1 MTDINSVTMTGNLTK
16 DVEIRNGVA
25 RISIAVNRSVKDPNT
40 GNWNDVPSY
49 FDWVRFLNQNTN
61 IENLQQQ
68 LVKGT
73 PVTLMGEARQ
83 NRWQDQ
89 GGNNQYSINFVVNN
103 WKIHA
108 RKQPVA
114 APPQQNY
121 GSYQDGGYQ
130 GVPQAPA
137 GPQGYPNQGYQQ
149 SHGYQGPSAPQQPPR
164 SPDYGKGP
172 ESFDDSDIPF

>member
-16 DVEIRNGVA
+16 DIEIRNGVA
-25 RISIAVNRSVKDPNT
+25 KLSIAVNRSVKDPNT
-40 GNWNDVPSY
+40 GNWIDVASY

-73 PVTLMGEARQ
+73 PVTLMGKARQ
-83 NRWQDQ
+83 NCWKDQD
-89 GGNNQYSINFVVNN
+89 GNNQYSINFVVNN

-121 GSYQDGGYQ
+121 G
-130 GVPQAPA
+130 
-137 GPQGYPNQGYQQ
+137 
-149 SHGYQGPSAPQQPPR
+149 
-164 SPDYGKGP
+164 KGP

>member
-16 DVEIRNGVA
+16 DIEIRNGVA
-25 RISIAVNRSVKDPNT
+25 KLSIAVNRSVKDPNT
-40 GNWNDVPSY
+40 RNWIDVASY

-83 NRWQDQ
+83 NRWKDQD
-89 GGNNQYSINFVVNN
+89 GNNQYSINFVVNN

-121 GSYQDGGYQ
+121 GSYQNGGYQ
-130 GVPQAPA
+130 PQP
-137 GPQGYPNQGYQQ
+137 GYRGQPQGYPQQ
-149 SHGYQGPSAPQQPPR
+149 TPPPQPPQQN
-164 SPDYGKGP
+164 YGKGP

>member
-1 MTDINSVTMTGNLTK
+1 MTGNLTK

-40 GNWNDVPSY
+40 GNWNDVASY
-49 FDWVRFLNQNTN
+49 FDWVRFLNQNVN

-89 GGNNQYSINFVVNN
+89 TGNNQYSINFVVNN
-103 WKIHA
+103 WKIHT
-108 RKQPVA
+108 RRQPVA

-121 GSYQDGGYQ
+121 GSYQNGGYQ
-130 GVPQAPA
+130 PA
-137 GPQGYPNQGYQQ
+137 PQGVAQGYQQ
-149 SHGYQGPSAPQQPPR
+149 PRGYQGPPAPQPPTQ
-164 SPDYGKGP
+164 DYGKGP
-172 ESFDDSDIPF
+172 EAFDDSDIPF